1 MWMGA
6 ICALVAGMMWGLVF
20 VGPLLLPD
28 YPAMLISIG
37 RYLAY
42 GLIALP
48 LAWFDRAALLKLSR
62 KDWLVAALLSAV
74 GNFIYYFC
82 LASSIQRTGGAL
94 TTMIIGTLPVVIA
107 VSANLQRTVHAARL
121 PWMKLL
127 PSTAMIII
135 GVICVNQAELEGR
148 LRLESFDQWS
158 YGLGVLLAIAA
169 VACWTW
175 YPLRNADWLRE
186 NSSCSARTWATAQG
200 IVTLPMAIISL
211 LCLWS
216 FLAIQDGDFEMPFGP
231 EPGYFILVMVVMAVF
246 SSWLAT
252 VCWNEASR
260 RLPTALVGQLIVL
273 ETLAAMAY
281 LFIWRDEF
289 PDITTILG
297 MVLLIVGVLIAL
309 KKSRAYTH

>member
-1 MWMGA
+1 MWVGA
-6 ICALVAGMMWGLVF
+6 LCALIAGMMWGLVF
-20 VGPLLLPD
+20 IGPLLLPD
-28 YPAMLISIG
+28 YPALLISIG

-48 LAWFDRAALLKLSR
+48 LAWLDRAALLKLSR
-62 KDWLVAALLSAV
+62 NDWLVAALLSAV
-74 GNFIYYFC
+74 GNFLYYFC

-94 TTMIIGTLPVVIA
+94 STMIIGTLPVVIA
-107 VSANLQRTVHAARL
+107 VAANLQRAAQATRL

-127 PSTAMIII
+127 PSTALIII
-135 GVICVNQAELEGR
+135 GVICVNQAELGGR
-148 LRLESFDQWS
+148 LGHEGFDQWS
-158 YGLGVLLAIAA
+158 YGFGVLLAIAA

-186 NSSCSARTWATAQG
+186 NSSGSARTWATAQG
-200 IVTLPMAIISL
+200 IVTLPMAIIGL

-216 FLAIQDGDFEMPFGP
+216 FFAIQDGDFEMPLGP
-231 EPGYFILVMVVMAVF
+231 EPGYFILVIVVMALF

-260 RLPTALVGQLIVL
+260 RLPPALVGQLIVL

-281 LFIWRDEF
+281 LFIWRGDV
-289 PDITTILG
+289 PGITTLSG
-297 MVLLIVGVLIAL
+297 MVVLIVGVLIAL
-309 KKSRAYTH
+309 KKSRAL